1 MTFEEARWKRFVYLV
16 LSVLA
21 FIPGLLIFAVTFLK
35 ILYALAGASNLF
47 SRPIRGIISLLYYD
61 VPVVRSAVQWL
72 WPSMSSV
79 GSEEPLEMLFNPTI
93 IAGFAL
99 VTVGGFLLQNAQRL
113 GTWMREV
120 KDLLAKEQMRASLK
134 PPSNRQ
140 STGSIKAGRDV
151 SLNQQIT
158 NHYNQ
163 RPDNPKYAIIAA
175 IIAAVAAIIAA
186 LLGKG
191 H

>member
-1 MTFEEARWKRFVYLV
+1 MTFEEAKWKRFVYFALFILSFISGLLV
-16 LSVLA
+16 LT
-21 FIPGLLIFAVTFLK
+21 VTFLK
-35 ILYALAGASNLF
+35 LLSASASSGNLF
-47 SRPIRGIISLLYYD
+47 SRPIRGVVSLLYYD
-61 VPVVRSAVQWL
+61 IPVVRSAVQWL

-79 GSEEPLEMLFNPTI
+79 GSEEPLEMLLNPTI
-93 IAGFAL
+93 VAGCAL

-120 KDLLAKEQMRASLK
+120 KELLAKEQMRDSLK

-140 STGSIKAGRDV
+140 STGNIKAGGDV
-151 SLNQQIT
+151 SLSQQIT
-158 NHYNQ
+158 NHYNH
-163 RPDNPKYAIIAA
+163 RPDNPKYAM
-175 IIAAVAAIIAA
+175 IAAVIAALAAIIAA